1 MEETNKNKL
10 SFIKRV
16 YRSIIDFD
24 AYSKFSE
31 EPLSKA
37 IKYLAILVFIYSLII
52 VLAYAGKF
60 GNEVAKGAKYLD
72 ENIEDISFEDG
83 ILSFNNGETMTF
95 EEGLIPVIIVDTS
108 EEPNLDEYRE
118 KAKLY
123 NYGLIILKDKM
134 LVVTANADEVESAE
148 YSQMGI
154 ENMSKTD
161 ILSLFN
167 NAKVFLTIGVAIFIV
182 EFIQYFVYVLFFA
195 IVLAIVAEII
205 ALILRIKISFKSGY
219 IMGIYALTLPTILE
233 ALYII
238 LNLTTGLVMQYYSW
252 MYTTISYIY
261 VCVAILMIK
270 TDFLNLKKQMMKIK
284 EEESIKENKEIVID
298 EPEKEEKET
307 KDKNENEDDKNLK
320 EQTDG

>member
-1 MEETNKNKL
+1 MEETNKNKV

-16 YRSIIDFD
+16 YSSIIDFD

-37 IKYLAILVFIYSLII
+37 IKYLAILVLIFSLII
-52 VLAYAGKF
+52 GIAYAGKF

-72 ENIEDISFEDG
+72 ENIEDISFENG
-83 ILSFNNGETMTF
+83 VLSFNNGETTTF
-95 EEGLIPVIIVDTS
+95 EEGLIPIIIIDTS
-108 EEPNLDEYRE
+108 EEPDLDEYRE

-134 LVVTANADEVESAE
+134 LIVTANADEVESAE

-154 ENMSKTD
+154 ESMSKTD

-238 LNLTTGLVMQYYSW
+238 LNLTTGLVMQYFSW

>member
-1 MEETNKNKL
+1 MEETNKNKV

-16 YRSIIDFD
+16 YSSIIDFD

-37 IKYLAILVFIYSLII
+37 IKYLAILVLIFSLII
-52 VLAYAGKF
+52 GIAYAGKF

-72 ENIEDISFEDG
+72 ENIEDISFENG
-83 ILSFNNGETMTF
+83 VLSFNNGETTTF
-95 EEGLIPVIIVDTS
+95 EEGLIPIIIIDTS
-108 EEPNLDEYRE
+108 EEPDLDEYRE

-134 LVVTANADEVESAE
+134 LIVTANADEVESAE

-154 ENMSKTD
+154 ESMSKTD

-167 NAKVFLTIGVAIFIV
+167 NAKVFLTIGVAVFIV
-182 EFIQYFVYVLFFA
+182 EFIQYFIYTLFFA
-195 IVLAIVAEII
+195 IVLAIIAEII
-205 ALILRIKISFKSGY
+205 ALVLRIKVSFKSGY

-238 LNLTTGLVMQYYSW
+238 LNLTTGLVIQYFSW

-270 TDFLNLKKQMMKIK
+270 TDFLNLKKQMMRIQEEEPRK
-284 EEESIKENKEIVID
+284 EEKEIVID
-298 EPEKEEKET
+298 EQEKEDKET
-307 KDKNENEDDKNLK
+307 KDKDENEDDKNLK

>member
-1 MEETNKNKL
+1 MEETNKNKV

-16 YRSIIDFD
+16 YSSIIDFD

-37 IKYLAILVFIYSLII
+37 IKYLAILVLIFSLVIGA
-52 VLAYAGKF
+52 VYAVKF
-60 GNEVAKGAKYLD
+60 GNDVSKGAKYLD
-72 ENIEDISFEDG
+72 ENIEDISFENG
-83 ILSFNNGETMTF
+83 VLSFNNGETTTF
-95 EEGLIPVIIVDTS
+95 EEGLIPIIIIDTS
-108 EEPNLDEYRE
+108 EEPDLDEYRE

-134 LVVTANADEVESAE
+134 LIVTANADEVESAE

-154 ENMSKTD
+154 ESMSKTD

-167 NAKVFLTIGVAIFIV
+167 NAKVFLTIGVAVFIV
-182 EFIQYFVYVLFFA
+182 EFIQYFIYTLFFA
-195 IVLAIVAEII
+195 IVLAIIAEII
-205 ALILRIKISFKSGY
+205 ALVLRIKVSFKSGY

-238 LNLTTGLVMQYYSW
+238 LNLTTGLVIQYFSW

>member
-52 VLAYAGKF
+52 GVAYAGKF

-83 ILSFNNGETMTF
+83 ILSFNNGETTTF

-108 EEPNLDEYRE
+108 DEPNLDEYRE

-123 NYGLIILKDKM
+123 NYGLIILKNKM

-154 ENMSKTD
+154 ESMSKTD

-167 NAKVFLTIGVAIFIV
+167 NAKVFFTIGVAIFIV

-238 LNLTTGLVMQYYSW
+238 LNLTTGLVMQYFSW

-284 EEESIKENKEIVID
+284 EEESIKENKEIIID